1 MVESGYDEEN
11 DVYFIVMQKLD
22 EDLNSIVKKSKVGHL
37 NLQTVCNIGI
47 ELVRFSFF

>member
-22 EDLNSIVKKSKVGHL
+22 EDLNSIVKKS
-37 NLQTVCNIGI
+37 
-47 ELVRFSFF
+47 